1 MIRHICTLIWNQRT
15 RNGWILA
22 ELFLVII
29 LLWLVTDAFLMHIY
43 TSRQKLCFDIEG
55 VYNVRLGLRSK
66 DSPSYLSY
74 TEGSTEPVE
83 QFLRIIDQLRR
94 HPDIECVSYSEA
106 CMPYKDATRYY
117 MYQTDSISIQANTY
131 IVDPDYF
138 RVFNIRPLTGGTPDQ
153 LSHALENN
161 LFIINDRMA
170 RELYGTT
177 DVKGRT
183 FQISNDST
191 PHRIGELCGTIK
203 KYEYESPLPVVFHP
217 RSKTE
222 LLTFTERR
230 LSQMDLFFKVRPGVD
245 QREYADRF
253 KQAQRQILSAGNF
266 RLVDVQPMP
275 ALRKRFL
282 DHTAE
287 ANTFRLRNLVGAFFL
302 VNIFLTVT
310 GTFWL
315 RVKRRRSE
323 LGLRMALGS
332 PHAGIRWLMI
342 KEGIALL
349 GFASIPAFIVC
360 LNIAVSGVLNV
371 ETVEVTPMRF
381 LSAFGLTWLILAV
394 VICLACWYPS
404 EQSARIQPAEALH
417 YE

>member
-1 MIRHICTLIWNQRT
+1 MIRHICTLIWNQRG

-29 LLWLVTDAFLMHIY
+29 LLWFVTDAFLMYIY
-43 TSRQKLCFDIEG
+43 TCRQKLCFDIEG
-55 VYNVRLGLRSK
+55 VYNVRLGLQSK

-74 TEGSTEPVE
+74 PEGSAQPVE
-83 QFLRIIDQLRR
+83 HFLRIIDQLRR
-94 HPDIECVSYSEA
+94 HPDIECVSYSDA

-117 MYQTDSISIQANTY
+117 MYQADSTSIQAITY

-138 RVFNIRPLTGGTPDQ
+138 RVFNIRPLAGGTSDR
-153 LSHALENN
+153 LSHVLENN

-170 RELYGTT
+170 QELYGTT

-183 FQISNDST
+183 FQTSNDST
-191 PHRIGELCGTIK
+191 PHPIGELCGTIK
-203 KYEYESPLPVVFHP
+203 KYEYEAPLPVVFHP
-217 RSKTE
+217 RSETE
-222 LLTFTERR
+222 LLAFTERR
-230 LSQMDLFFKVRPGVD
+230 LSQMDVFFKVRPGID
-245 QREYADRF
+245 QKEYAARF
-253 KQAQRQILSAGNF
+253 KQAQRRILSAGNF
-266 RLVDVQPMP
+266 RLVDVQPMSV
-275 ALRKRFL
+275 LRKRFL

-287 ANTFRLRNLVGAFFL
+287 ANTFRLQNLIGAFFL

-332 PHAGIRWLMI
+332 TRSGIRWLMI

-371 ETVEVTPMRF
+371 ETMGVTPMRF
-381 LSAFGLTWLILAV
+381 LGTFGLTWLVLAG

-404 EQSARIQPAEALH
+404 ERSSRIQPAEALH